1 MANFPSIKPTRRNFT
16 LGEYP
21 TKIYRSLSGKTI
33 RRSFGN
39 RPYGATL
46 ELVFENVNEDTLA
59 AIYNHYHGQLGN
71 SSGFALSDDAMAG
84 LTTGGNTTRQLK
96 AGSPFIVLQSL
107 GIGSGSASEM
117 LWFYDEAPQVEST
130 YRNLSTIS
138 VKLVSEFSQ

>member
-1 MANFPSIKPTRRNFT
+1 MANFPSLKPTRRNFT

-46 ELVFENVNEDTLA
+46 ELVFENVSEDALA
-59 AIYNHYHGQLGN
+59 AIYSHYHGQLGN
-71 SSGFALSDDAMAG
+71 STGFALSDEALAG
-84 LTTGGNTTRQLK
+84 LTAGTNTTRQLK
-96 AGSPFIVLQSL
+96 AGAPFIVLQQL
-107 GIGSGSASEM
+107 GIGSGSSSEM

-138 VKLVSEFSQ
+138 VKLSSEFTP

>member
-1 MANFPSIKPTRRNFT
+1 MANFPALKPTRRNFT

-21 TKIYRSLSGKTI
+21 TKIYRSLSGKTV

-46 ELVFENVNEDTLA
+46 ELVYENAKEDVLT
-59 AIYNHYHGQLGN
+59 AIYGHYHGQLGN
-71 SSGFALSDDAMAG
+71 SIGFALSDAVLAG
-84 LTTGGNTTRQLK
+84 LTASSNTTRQLK
-96 AGSPFIVLQSL
+96 AGAPYLILQQL
-107 GIGSGSASEM
+107 GIGSGSASDM

-138 VKLVSEFSQ
+138 VKLSSEFRP